1 MKKIIF
7 IAFIAISAS
16 SCGKLTEGVV
26 RNIDLPPHTPTLVG
40 TLFADNSDSSL
51 YAVISQTRGLL
62 DSNASELLPDAIINL
77 YKDNVLQHSW
87 NTQDAQTG
95 YYPLHLGDTLGSNE
109 GAYTFEVLHP
119 DFDAITAADQF
130 PPRAIITEAI
140 LNKGAGQIF
149 SLEADEIIVKLKDI
163 AGIDQH
169 YLFSCMV
176 RFVDFAVAQ
185 DTSWKRV
192 GLYSDDQRATQLG
205 AGGDA
210 ILLSENGID
219 TDLQISLATSA
230 FLGSSTQEEYEY
242 RLRIKTLS
250 DEGLNYYR
258 SISSYQTAQNN
269 PFSEPVVIY
278 SNVEGGYGVFA
289 LSRTV
294 ETIVP

>member
-1 MKKIIF
+1 MKKIVF
-7 IAFIAISAS
+7 IALIAISAS

-40 TLFADNSDSSL
+40 TLFADNSDTSL

-62 DSNASELLPDAIINL
+62 DSNASKLLPDAIINL
-77 YKDNVLQHSW
+77 YKNTVLQYSW
-87 NTQDAQTG
+87 NNQDAQTG
-95 YYPLHLGDTLGSNE
+95 YYPLHLGDTLGSYD
-109 GAYTFEVLHP
+109 GTYTFEVLHP

-130 PPRAIITEAI
+130 PPSAIITESI
-140 LNKGAGQIF
+140 LNKGAGQVF
-149 SLEADEIIVKLKDI
+149 SFETDEIIVKLDDI
-163 AGIDQH
+163 SGVDQH
-169 YLFSCMV
+169 YLFSCME
-176 RFVDFAVAQ
+176 RSADFGVSQ

-192 GLYSDDQRATQLG
+192 ELYTDDQRATQVG
-205 AGGDA
+205 DGDA

-219 TDLQISLATSA
+219 ADLQISLAPFS

-242 RLRIKTLS
+242 RLSVKTLS
-250 DEGLNYYR
+250 NEGLNYYR
-258 SISSYQTAQNN
+258 SISSYQNAQNN

-294 ETIVP
+294 ETILP